1 MEQKER
7 LHTSANPVETVL
19 SGLYKNAC
27 VGADAISALLCEVD
41 NGKLRRELFEQR
53 TWYRSQMQ
61 RIRAQMAEI
70 WLEPLE
76 RGETARK
83 WSRFMIRAKARV
95 GMTVQA
101 AAKLMVEGTQMGMV
115 QLHQLLNRAE
125 NIPDDLRAQVQDI
138 LTHEQGLLDRLCPY
152 L

>member
-1 MEQKER
+1 MEQKQP

-19 SGLYKNAC
+19 SGVYKNAC
-27 VGADAISALLCEVD
+27 VGADSIGALLCEVE
-41 NGKLRRELFEQR
+41 NAKLRRELFEQR
-53 TWYRSQMQ
+53 AWYRAQMQ
-61 RIRAQMAEI
+61 RIRTQMAEI

-83 WSRFMIRAKARV
+83 WSRFMIRAKARI

-115 QLHQLLNRAE
+115 QLHQLLNAAE
-125 NIPDDLRAQVQDI
+125 NIPDDLRTQVQEI
-138 LTHEQGLLDRLCPY
+138 IRQEQVWLDRLCPY